1 MTCFWDAIMAS
12 LNHEDYLLLN
22 LVQNPCT
29 NAIIDV
35 LKQINV
41 KATLVK
47 WNNKNISKQ
56 ELDGHF
62 ETIKC
67 YTTVKICHDHL
78 TSICDSFLLLLC
90 HL

>member
-22 LVQNPCT
+22 LVQKPCA

-56 ELDGHF
+56 ESDEHF
-62 ETIKC
+62 QAIKC
-67 YTTVKICHDHL
+67 YNTAKIYND
-78 TSICDSFLLLLC
+78 LLILYATLFC
-90 HL
+90 FCFVIF